1 MKYEISASRIIHG
14 VSTSGIQGGGGGS
27 YMYSTWN
34 ISVCE
39 GKVGKDRCTGEDQG
53 GVTGRSRMKKR
64 IETP

>member
-1 MKYEISASRIIHG
+1 MVFKE
-14 VSTSGIQGGGGGS
+14 GGGS

-64 IETP
+64 NETP